1 LRPDGDGRVPAHDL
15 LADHHVDAV
24 ITTVLAMGSASGDD
38 WDASALA
45 ALDIPVVQAMAA
57 TTSSA
62 EWEASDAGLAP
73 LDVAMAVAIPEFD
86 GRIISVPFSFKETVD
101 DGDVLGSPVTAYRT
115 VTDRV
120 DRVAG
125 IAARL
130 ACLRSTPLPERRVAV
145 VLSAYPTR
153 RSRVGNAV

>member
-1 LRPDGDGRVPAHDL
+1 
-15 LADHHVDAV
+15 
-24 ITTVLAMGSASGDD
+24 
-38 WDASALA
+38 
-45 ALDIPVVQAMAA
+45 
-57 TTSSA
+57 
-62 EWEASDAGLAP
+62 EASIGGLAP
-73 LDVAMAVAIPEFD
+73 VYSAMAVAIPEFD
-86 GRIISVPFSFKETVD
+86 GRIVTVPFSFKETVD

-130 ACLRSTPLPERRVAV
+130 ACLRSTPVPERRVAV

-153 RSRVGNAV
+153 RRRVGHAVAPDTPAGGIALLRALADDGYRGDRIPGDGAAVVAELG